1 MIKDVYIK
9 PLDCK
14 YYDTQ
19 MVVEFED
26 GESLHISLSGYS
38 KHPSVREVKR
48 GWEPDHGMD
57 HVEGVKA
64 YKAAQLILRVFESMR
79 DW

>member
-9 PLDCK
+9 PLDYK

-26 GESLHISLSGYS
+26 GESLDISIAGYS

-48 GWEPDHGMD
+48 GWEPDYGMD
-57 HVEGVKA
+57 HVEGVKS
-64 YKAAQLILRVFESMR
+64 YKTAVMILKMLEAIR
-79 DW
+79 DY